1 LRGNRQWA
9 AIASGAKQRNQQSAI
24 SNQQSAISNQQS
36 AISNQ
41 QKAIVKDRGFSTQDG
56 VWFEFFCAIK

>member
-24 SNQQSAISNQQS
+24 SNQQSAISNQQ
-36 AISNQ
+36 
-41 QKAIVKDRGFSTQDG
+41 KAIVKDRGFSTEDG